1 MQNLLDNRSKPE
13 GGQWNYDS
21 QNCKSAGSDIKI
33 HTTYKNTSDDIT
45 KRVINLVEKTF
56 AHNFGDI

>member
-1 MQNLLDNRSKPE
+1 MHNKYKILLDNRRKSE

-33 HTTYKNTSDDIT
+33 HTTYKN
-45 KRVINLVEKTF
+45 K
-56 AHNFGDI
+56 